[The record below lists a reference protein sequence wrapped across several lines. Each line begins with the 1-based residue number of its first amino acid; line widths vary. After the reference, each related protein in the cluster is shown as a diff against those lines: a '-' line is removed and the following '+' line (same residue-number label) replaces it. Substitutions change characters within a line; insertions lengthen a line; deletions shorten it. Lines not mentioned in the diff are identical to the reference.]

1 MVFNGQFTAKS
12 LKNILLAVSLFEN
25 NLQNEQQ
32 KPSLQFASIQ
42 IRFIQSLKSAN
53 GSNADF
59 YILYTERKSLL

>member
-53 GSNADF
+53 GSNAD
-59 YILYTERKSLL
+59 L